1 MDMKQ
6 VVYIAVTDGAY
17 NKLMTAATN
26 IAKADGGKILA
37 LMQDARRVSKD
48 DVLSQPIIVLKW
60 GKDSVTEDWESAG
73 GSYILGLLWYFSSN
87 GDGFAYAK
95 LDLTD
100 GTDVI
105 QTSGG
110 EFEGLFA
117 VEKKIVGVDEL

>member
-1 MDMKQ
+1 MKQ

-26 IAKADGGKILA
+26 FAKSDGGKALA
-37 LMQDARRVSKD
+37 LMQDARRISKD

-60 GKDSVTEDWESAG
+60 GKDSATEDWESAG
-73 GSYILGLLWYFSSN
+73 GSYILGLLWYFASN

-100 GTDVI
+100 GTDII

-110 EFEGLFA
+110 EFERLFA
-117 VEKKIVGVDEL
+117 VEKKIVGVGVNEL